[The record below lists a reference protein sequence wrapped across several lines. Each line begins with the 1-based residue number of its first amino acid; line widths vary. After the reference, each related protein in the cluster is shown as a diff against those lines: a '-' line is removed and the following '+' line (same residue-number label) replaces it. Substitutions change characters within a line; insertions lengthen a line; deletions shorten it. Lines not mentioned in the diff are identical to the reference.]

1 MTAAALFGRARRFL
15 TEEDWTFAPHERPA
29 MPGSPGSP
37 DHPTR
42 RRIAYGAIS
51 ILVGLTAG
59 LGNALVSA
67 NTYTLQGALGLDPA
81 EIAWLPTVYVMSN
94 VSINLLLIKFRQQFG
109 LRPFALLFV
118 GLYVALTLA
127 HLFVHDFWSAI
138 VVRASS
144 GMAAAALSSLGLYYM
159 MQALPAKWRL
169 KAVVLGIGVPQCATP
184 LARLFSPEL
193 LAMSQWRTLYLFELG
208 LALLSLA
215 AVAALRL
222 PPTTRQ
228 RAFEPLDFVTFTLY
242 AGAMALFSAVL
253 GLGRIV
259 WWTNAAWIGWS
270 LIGAIPLLAAAL
282 WIEHHRV
289 NPLINTRWLASADI
303 VRFTIVTLMARI
315 VLAEQSFAAVGLLT
329 TLGQNNDQLGT
340 FFTIIFIASV
350 AGVVLSAVTLDVERL
365 AHPVMLAVGL
375 VAVAAWMD
383 AQSTSLTRA
392 PELYV
397 TQALIAFSAT
407 FFLGPALLFGMTR
420 ALKEGAGHI
429 ISFIALFGIIN
440 SVGSLAGNALLGTY
454 QVVREKANSAAIVDA
469 VDPTNPLVT
478 QRLQAG
484 GAAVGRVIGDP
495 GLRSAE
501 GGALLSQ
508 AATREANVLAY
519 DDVFRLVAVLAAATF
534 LYLLFLLLRRTW
546 RARQAARLAMEQ
558 GA

>member
-37 DHPTR
+37 DHPTG

-169 KAVVLGIGVPQCATP
+169 KAVVIGIGVPQCATP

-289 NPLINTRWLASADI
+289 NPLLNTRWLASADI
-303 VRFTIVTLMARI
+303 VRFAIVTLMARI

-329 TLGQNNDQLGT
+329 TLGQNNDQLGP
-340 FFTIIFIASV
+340 FFTIIFLASV

-365 AHPVMLAVGL
+365 AHPIMLAVGL

-440 SVGSLAGNALLGTY
+440 SVGSLAGTALLGTY
-454 QVVREKANSAAIVDA
+454 QVVREKANSAAIVYA
-469 VDPTNPLVT
+469 VDPTNPLVM

-484 GAAVGRVIGDP
+484 GAAVGRVVGDP

-519 DDVFRLVAVLAAATF
+519 DDVFRLVAVMAAATF
-534 LYLLFLLLRRTW
+534 LYLLFLLLRRTR

>member
-37 DHPTR
+37 DHPTG

-169 KAVVLGIGVPQCATP
+169 KAVVIGIGVPQCATP

-289 NPLINTRWLASADI
+289 NPLLNTRWLASADI
-303 VRFTIVTLMARI
+303 VRFAIVTLMARI

-329 TLGQNNDQLGT
+329 TLGQNNDQLGP
-340 FFTIIFIASV
+340 FFTIIFLASV

-365 AHPVMLAVGL
+365 AHPIMLAVGL

-469 VDPTNPLVT
+469 VDPTNPLVM

-484 GAAVGRVIGDP
+484 GAAVGQVVGDP

-519 DDVFRLVAVLAAATF
+519 DDVFRLVAVMAAATF
-534 LYLLFLLLRRTW
+534 LYLLFLLLRRTR